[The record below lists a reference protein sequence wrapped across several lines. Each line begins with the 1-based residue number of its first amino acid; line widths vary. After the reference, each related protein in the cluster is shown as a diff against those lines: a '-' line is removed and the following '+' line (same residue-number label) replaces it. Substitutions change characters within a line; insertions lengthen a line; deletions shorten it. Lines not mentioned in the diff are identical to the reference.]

1 MKPNWENKKERIMM
15 NGQKEKYE
23 KDELSKKVLLATK
36 DAKLVH
42 LMLRRGKGSVLVNF
56 NDTME
61 IRQSMTETTGFRKI
75 PLFEEKKAEDDI
87 NIESFDDDLDN
98 DDIFDK
104 DVSFKPQSFKPQSFN
119 KDEIKLEFSDSDSID
134 YERR

>member
-1 MKPNWENKKERIMM
+1 M